1 MDFDPVLVHDWLV
14 RSSRRSPGK
23 AALIN
28 DGRRLTYFE
37 INDLSTHLAQGL
49 ASNGVNRGDRVVV
62 FLENS
67 PEAVIAIYGI
77 LKAGAVFI
85 IAEATATAST
95 LRHILDDSQSVW
107 LITHVD
113 KAQIVKDTSDG
124 SRSDCRVVWVGPSD
138 RIPPKAGLALHW
150 DRLVE
155 HREEGTATFPRIVDI
170 DLAALIYTSG
180 STGKPKGIMCTH
192 HNIVSA
198 ARSIIQYIGNYEDD
212 VILDALPLAFDYGLY
227 QIIMCFMFGG
237 TVVLERSVGFLEP
250 LIQTIERECVTG
262 FPLVP
267 SLSAMLLRLKRLPV
281 ERLKSLRY
289 VTSTGALWPEAHIRK
304 FRELLPN
311 VKFFSMYGLTECK
324 RVGFLPP
331 ELIDEYP
338 GSIGGAM
345 PNCEVTVVEGSG
357 QAIRMGEI
365 GELVVRGSN
374 VMQGYWND
382 PETTKKV
389 FKSGRYP
396 ADRLLYTG
404 DWFRL
409 GEVGLLYFVGRRDD
423 LIKSSGRR
431 VSPREVE
438 DVVASMAGIAE
449 VAAIGVPDEIIG
461 QVAAVFAVARNKK
474 NIDELGIR
482 AFCEKQLEPYK
493 VPKYVWFVDSLPKTP
508 NGKTDKKRLNE
519 MATVNRERDRS
530 S

>member
-1 MDFDPVLVHDWLV
+1 MDFDPVLVHGWLE
-14 RSSRRSPGK
+14 RSSHRWPGK
-23 AALIN
+23 TALVS
-28 DGRRLTYFE
+28 DSRRLTYPE
-37 INDLSTHLAQGL
+37 IDDLSTRLAQGL
-49 ASNGVNRGDRVVV
+49 ASAGVKRGDRVVV
-62 FLENS
+62 FLES
-67 PEAVIAIYGI
+67 SAEAVIAIYGI
-77 LKAGAVFI
+77 LKAGGIFV

-95 LRHILDDSQSVW
+95 LRHILEDSQSPW
-107 LITHVD
+107 LITHVE
-113 KAQIVKDTSDG
+113 KAQIVKDTGGGGG
-124 SRSDCRVVWVGPSD
+124 SNRSFVWVGPSD
-138 RIPPKAGLALHW
+138 RMPPNAGQVLLW
-150 DRLVE
+150 DRVLE
-155 HREEGTATFPRIVDI
+155 HREGTAKLPRIVDI

-198 ARSIIQYIGNYEDD
+198 ARSIIQYVGNDAND
-212 VILDALPLAFDYGLY
+212 VILNALPLAFDYGLY

-250 LIQTIERECVTG
+250 LIQTIERESITG

-281 ERLKSLRY
+281 ERFKSLRY

-304 FRELLPN
+304 FRELLPH

-338 GSIGGAM
+338 GSVGGAM
-345 PNCEVTVVEGSG
+345 PNCEVTVVDGSG
-357 QAIRMGEI
+357 QAILPGET
-365 GELVVRGSN
+365 GELIVRGSN

-389 FKSGRYP
+389 FKGGRYP
-396 ADRLLYTG
+396 ADRLLHTG

-409 GEVGLLYFVGRRDD
+409 EDDGLLYFVGRRDD
-423 LIKSSGRR
+423 LIKASGRR

-438 DVVASMAGIAE
+438 DVVASLAGIAE
-449 VAAIGVPDEIIG
+449 VAVIGVPDEING
-461 QVAAVFAVARNKK
+461 QVIAVFAVARKEK
-474 NIDELGIR
+474 NIDELGIK
-482 AFCEKQLEPYK
+482 AFCEKHLELYK
-493 VPKYVWFVDSLPKTP
+493 VPRYVWFVDSLPKTS

-519 MATVNRERDRS
+519 MAAVNRKGDRLF
-530 S
+530 